1 MIEPIEARAATTTTS
16 KLSLNLLFRALWLL
30 GEEIAFAT
38 NEMLDRAQIRRI
50 PFENGG
56 SAFGQ

>member
-1 MIEPIEARAATTTTS
+1 MM
-16 KLSLNLLFRALWLL
+16 NLLFGTPRLL